1 MSELVQKPLESV
13 SVSSESSGL
22 ERGIPDGSPSDVSVK
37 EDISMTSM
45 GAGPSRSIAFLSVGS
60 QVIRDDLIEGIA
72 AGGVLRGA
80 GSHGRAPA
88 RYSLRAVAGMAELSR
103 AVFEAKEDYI
113 VLSLRHAI
121 IWDCHLADRVSAEIA
136 ALENDG
142 VPWLFLCADGADH
155 KGGTVCSAFF
165 NFEPS
170 LLPDRG
176 RRIVVQSN
184 WTLCVIRTASLREI
198 GGRGIVPADLRTHL
212 DGLVAAGYARGL
224 ASVFCSRLYPCLAEH
239 RSLAY
244 RPLDDDLAALDPA
257 ALLPADD
264 ARDLFP
270 DNVSRAVLLRSWADA
285 LESSLGVRHAF
296 SFVIRSLFRR
306 PHLLRRCL
314 ISIEYLRSTLGVDA
328 EIVLGTDAAED
339 LVQAEV
345 ALLRNEFPHLT
356 FVVARSEDY
365 AGLSRVRN
373 LLAGISATT
382 GSRVCIIDDDDYYAP
397 QAVKCLEIASVF
409 GCEELVIFDSQII
422 GERWVKASAKWHKEI
437 VSYGACFEARS
448 WATTLRA
455 TNSIP
460 FCGVIHPG
468 WFVREVA
475 RDYAYDF
482 DLSEDFVFHL
492 QCFAHPKRPPVRV
505 IDGVAAYQS
514 HRVGDD
520 NVSNVE
526 DRTDWVS
533 DTGNGLFQLLFER
546 GRTFEVVSGG
556 EVHAGEVHL
565 RSRVAQL
572 EADLRRAETGR
583 VDATR
588 MLGAVIRQAIAVP
601 R

>member
-1 MSELVQKPLESV
+1 
-13 SVSSESSGL
+13 
-22 ERGIPDGSPSDVSVK
+22 
-37 EDISMTSM
+37 MTSM
-45 GAGPSRSIAFLSVGS
+45 DTDPSRSIAFLSVGA

-72 AGGVLRGA
+72 AGGVLSGA
-80 GSHGRAPA
+80 GSYVRAPA
-88 RYSLRAVAGMAELSR
+88 RYSVRAVAGMAELSR
-103 AVFEAKEDYI
+103 AVFEAREDY
-113 VLSLRHAI
+113 VVFSLRNAI
-121 IWDCHLADRVSAEIA
+121 IWDRHLADRVAAEIA
-136 ALENDG
+136 ALEGDG

-155 KGGTVCSAFF
+155 KGGTFCSAFF

-170 LLPDRG
+170 LMPDRG
-176 RRIVVQSN
+176 RRLVVQSN
-184 WTLCVIRTASLREI
+184 WTLCVVRTAGLRDI
-198 GGRGIVPADLRTHL
+198 GGRRIVPADLRAHL
-212 DGLVAAGYARGL
+212 NGLVAVGYARGL
-224 ASVFCSRLYPCLAEH
+224 ASVFCSRLFPCLAEH
-239 RSLAY
+239 KALVY
-244 RPLDDDLAALDPA
+244 RPLDEELAALDPA
-257 ALLPADD
+257 MLLPAEDS
-264 ARDLFP
+264 RDLFP
-270 DNVSRAVLLRSWADA
+270 EAVSRATLLESWTEA
-285 LESSLGVRHAF
+285 LESSLSARHAF

-314 ISIEYLRSTLGVDA
+314 ISIEYLRSTLGVDV
-328 EIVLGTDAAED
+328 EIVLGTDAADD
-339 LVQAEV
+339 LVQSEV
-345 ALLRNEFPHLT
+345 TQLRSEFPRLT
-356 FVVARSEDY
+356 FVIARSE
-365 AGLSRVRN
+365 GCSGVSRVRN
-373 LLAGISATT
+373 LLAGIGATT

-397 QAVKCLEIASVF
+397 QAVKCLEIASAF

-422 GERWVKASAKWHKEI
+422 GEKWLRASTKWHKEV

-492 QCFAHPKRPPVRV
+492 QCFAHPKRPPIRIV
-505 IDGVAAYQS
+505 DGVAAYQS
-514 HRVGDD
+514 HRVGED

-556 EVHAGEVHL
+556 EVQSGEVHL

-572 EADLRRAETGR
+572 EADLRRAEAAR
-583 VDATR
+583 LDATR
-588 MLGAVIRQAIAVP
+588 LLGAVIRQATAVP